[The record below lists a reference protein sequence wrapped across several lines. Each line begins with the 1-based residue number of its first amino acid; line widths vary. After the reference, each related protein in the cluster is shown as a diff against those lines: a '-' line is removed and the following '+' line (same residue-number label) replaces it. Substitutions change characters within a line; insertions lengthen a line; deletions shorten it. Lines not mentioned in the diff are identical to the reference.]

1 MRSDFRK
8 AIFSV
13 APIVALVFVCSQSLR
28 SQERCLT
35 NDDVKKI
42 LEQVNSHQT
51 APLNKNLR
59 ADLLKLKENDEKR
72 TREAVAENKKD
83 DALLKG
89 LRASRENNTA
99 LLCPILK
106 EFGWP
111 TSDLVGKDGVDAAFF
126 LLKNS
131 SSQQLQIDLLPVVV
145 AAAKR
150 GEIPRPTLA
159 GYIDRLRLNA
169 GLKQLF
175 GTQATIINGFLV
187 LYPIEGESQVAARRK
202 VYELPPLAEYLR
214 SLEQRY
220 RLPLVR
226 ATGTLTNSFSENLKS
241 SIAKTTASNLFE
253 GQAVAEDEVIRVNTN
268 LVNLNVSVYS
278 NKLRTQV
285 DKLDK
290 KDFTVG
296 EDGRPEEIT
305 FFATTDVPFDL
316 VLLIDLSGSTSGKR
330 DLIRKSTQ
338 RFIQAARPSDRLAI
352 VTFWDTT
359 EVVSPLTEDRAKL
372 LESANKIN
380 GGGGSH
386 VWDALKFTL
395 DQVIGPKTLSR
406 RRAVVFMTDGV
417 DNALGYYG
425 NGSEIA
431 FADLLEA
438 VRHSDTLIIP
448 IYLDTEEGRGFS
460 GFQSRMYENARKT
473 LALLADESGGLYY
486 KARKIEDLNGVY
498 DQVIEDLGKV
508 YSLGYKPT
516 NDKRDGSWRT
526 IKVAVP
532 TRPDLLTRAKPGY
545 YASNEPSH

>member
-1 MRSDFRK
+1 MRFDFRR

-13 APIVALVFVCSQSLR
+13 VPILALVFGCSQSLR

-42 LEQVNSHQT
+42 LAQVTSHQT
-51 APLNKNLR
+51 APLNEKLR
-59 ADLLKLKENDEKR
+59 EELLKLREKDETR
-72 TREAVAENKKD
+72 TRDAVAENKKD

-89 LRASRENNTA
+89 LRASRENNMA

-111 TSDLVGKDGVDAAFF
+111 TSDLVGKDGADAAFF

-150 GEIPRPTLA
+150 GEIPRPMLA
-159 GYIDRLRLNA
+159 GYIDRLRVNA

-175 GTQATIINGFLV
+175 GTQATIMNGFLV
-187 LYPIEGESQVAARRK
+187 LYPIEGEPQVDARRK
-202 VYELPPLAEYLR
+202 VYGLPPVAVYLR
-214 SLEQRY
+214 SLEQLY

-226 ATGTLTNSFSENLKS
+226 ATGALSNSFSKNQKS
-241 SIAKTTASNLFE
+241 SLAKTPTANLLE
-253 GQAVAEDEVIRVNTN
+253 GQEIAEDEVVRVDTN
-268 LVNLNVSVYS
+268 LVSINVSVYGD
-278 NKLRTQV
+278 KLRTQV
-285 DKLDK
+285 EKLEQ
-290 KDFTVG
+290 KDFTVT
-296 EDGRPEEIT
+296 EDGRPEEVT
-305 FFATTDVPFDL
+305 FFAATDVPFDL

-338 RFIQAARPSDRLAI
+338 RFIQAARPSDRVAI
-352 VTFWDTT
+352 VTFSDDTQ
-359 EVVSPLTEDRAKL
+359 VISPLTEDRAKL
-372 LESANKIN
+372 MESVNKID
-380 GGGGSH
+380 GGGGSR

-395 DQVIGPKTLSR
+395 DQVIGPKALTR

-425 NGSEIA
+425 EGSEIT

-438 VRHSDTLIIP
+438 VRRSDALIIP
-448 IYLDTEEGRGFS
+448 IYLDTEEDRGGG
-460 GFQSRMYENARKT
+460 GFRGRMYENARKT

-486 KARKIEDLNGVY
+486 KARKIADLNGVY
-498 DQVIEDLGKV
+498 DQVIEDLGKI

-516 NDKRDGSWRT
+516 NDKHDGSWRT
-526 IKVAVP
+526 VKVQVP
-532 TRPDLLTRAKPGY
+532 SKPGLLARTKPGY
-545 YASNEPSH
+545 YANGSPH